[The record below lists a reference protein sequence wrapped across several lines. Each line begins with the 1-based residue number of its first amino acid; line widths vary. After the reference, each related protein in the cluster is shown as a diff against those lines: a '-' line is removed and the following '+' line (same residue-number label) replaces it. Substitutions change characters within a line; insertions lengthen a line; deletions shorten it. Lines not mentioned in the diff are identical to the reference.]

1 MKKCILEFSLD
12 SPLNYEE
19 TMKLRR
25 SLSDILYDMEQH
37 VSPYDINYYE
47 EKY

>member
-1 MKKCILEFSLD
+1 MKKYILEFPLD

-19 TMKLRR
+19 TMKLKR

-37 VSPYDINYYE
+37 VSPYDIDCYE